1 MKIWDFQAHLGSTKF
16 TSDSQCAVS
25 VASKPVNVAHSFLRP
40 KTGYIIGRTQH
51 KNCEP
56 LARYE
61 VFQDG
66 DRRVLTKYKA
76 LLSTGACGTDWVP
89 CLWSCPFH
97 GQRDIPINAHA
108 LSRIHGIKSVQKRR
122 TFLSW
127 LKCSLR
133 KIMNYRDLEFFL
145 KSFPAWKRWLF
156 GPWEAILDLVRRV
169 NITLVKLH

>member
-16 TSDSQCAVS
+16 TSDSRSVVS
-25 VASKPVNVAHSFLRP
+25 VASKSVNVAHSFLRP

-51 KNCEP
+51 KKCEP

-66 DRRVLTKYKA
+66 GRGVLTKYKA

-89 CLWSCPFH
+89 RLWSWPFH
-97 GQRDIPINAHA
+97 GQRDIPINAQA
-108 LSRIHGIKSVQKRR
+108 LSRIHGIMFVQKRR
-122 TFLSW
+122 TLSSW
-127 LKCSLR
+127 LKRSLR
-133 KIMNYRDLEFFL
+133 KIMNCRDLEFFL
-145 KSFPAWKRWLF
+145 KSFPSWKQWLF
-156 GPWEAILDLVRRV
+156 GPWEPILALVRRV